1 MSFRKVRI
9 IYTYNPPGEL
19 GKKPK
24 PQTRKRRG
32 TEKVGEG
39 KLGQG

>member
-9 IYTYNPPGEL
+9 NPPGEL